1 MSDEQRAALLKAA
14 VEKIRESDEKRA
26 ALLMQAMEKLR
37 DKNPAAS
44 SFWIR
49 QQAEAFV
56 EEKMGPKDPPPP
68 LPDPRTQIEPIKE
81 EEPKKKPALVIP
93 TAGAGLQIFGWVLFV
108 LGCLV
113 IFPGYSIFRSGI
125 FPLVGYMFV
134 MWALLVGAGA
144 ICSHLRVN
152 TMYVKRV
159 YETLEASELSS
170 GDDHE

>member
-56 EEKMGPKDPPPP
+56 EKKMGPKDPPPP
-68 LPDPRTQIEPIKE
+68 LPDPRTEIEPIKE

-93 TAGAGLQIFGWVLFV
+93 TAGEGLQIFGWVLFG
-108 LGCLV
+108 LGFFFWLLSSVAGNGATLV
-113 IFPGYSIFRSGI
+113 AGFLF
-125 FPLVGYMFV
+125 L
-134 MWALLVGAGA
+134 MWALLVGTGA

>member
-93 TAGAGLQIFGWVLFV
+93 TAGAGLQIFGWLLLCVGCTCLLFSPIMGLVGVLIF
-108 LGCLV
+108 GCL
-113 IFPGYSIFRSGI
+113 F
-125 FPLVGYMFV
+125 L